1 MRWTRWTA
9 IALSLGSAVTAAVV
23 MSCATQQNKPA
34 AMTQEQKVARG
45 EHLVTVSG
53 CGDCHTPGTLFG
65 SPDMQRKLSGSELG
79 WTGPWGT
86 TYARN
91 LTPDNET
98 GIGKWSEDDIV
109 KAFRVGQRPDGSPLL
124 PPMPWQDF
132 AAFSDEDAYA
142 ITAYLKSIP
151 PVQHKVPDRLA
162 PGVKAPVAL
171 VFPAPPAWDAP
182 RTPPPGATDTTGA
195 H

>member
-1 MRWTRWTA
+1 MPWTRWTA
-9 IALSLGSAVTAAVV
+9 IVLSLIAVV
-23 MSCATQQNKPA
+23 TYTVAMSCATRQNQPA
-34 AMTQEQKVARG
+34 ALTQEQKITRG
-45 EHLVTVSG
+45 EHLVGVTG
-53 CGDCHTPGTLFG
+53 CGDCHTPGSLFG
-65 SPDMQRKLSGSELG
+65 GPDMQRKLSGSELG

-109 KAFRVGQRPDGSPLL
+109 KAFRLGQRPDGSPLL

-132 AAFSDEDAYA
+132 AGFSDEDAYA
-142 ITAYLKSIP
+142 IAAYLKSIP
-151 PVQHKVPDRLA
+151 AVQHKVPDRLP

-182 RTPPPGATDTTGA
+182 RADSTAS